1 VAAHLKKAAESAAHI
16 IAIDETGVM
25 MRPLVRKS
33 LAPRGN
39 PLVIKYKS
47 NHRQKVS
54 IQGAIVIG
62 PDGSAR
68 GLRTA
73 MHEDAY
79 VDGKATADFMRKLL
93 REFDGPLIVIWD
105 RGNMHKGP
113 HVRAVLE
120 ENPRLSIE
128 QLPPYC
134 PDLNPIEWVWSWI
147 KYAQLANFCP
157 QTLKHLVS
165 VLAATIVKAGHN
177 LSMLDRLI
185 CAAGLRMDQP
195 VRELGV

>member
-1 VAAHLKKAAESAAHI
+1 VAAHFKKAAESAARI
-16 IAIDETGVM
+16 VAIDETGVM

-54 IQGAIVIG
+54 VQGAIVIN
-62 PDGSAR
+62 PDGSAC

-79 VDGKATADFMRKLL
+79 VDGKATADFLRKLL

-113 HVRAVLE
+113 HVRQVLE
-120 ENPRLSIE
+120 DNPRLSIE

-157 QTLKHLVS
+157 HTLRELVS
-165 VLAATIVKAGHN
+165 KVANTIVKAAEN
-177 LSMLDRLI
+177 LSLLDRFI
-185 CAAGLRMDQP
+185 RAAGLQTITS
-195 VRELGV
+195 GC

>member
-1 VAAHLKKAAESAAHI
+1 
-16 IAIDETGVM
+16 M

-39 PLVIKYKS
+39 PLVINYKS

-54 IQGAIVIG
+54 VQGAIVIG
-62 PDGSAR
+62 PDGQAC

-73 MHEDAY
+73 MHEDSY
-79 VDGKATADFMRKLL
+79 VDGKATAAFLRRLL
-93 REFDGPLIVIWD
+93 REYDGPLIVMWD

-147 KYAQLANFCP
+147 KYGQLANFCP
-157 QTLKHLVS
+157 QTLKQLVS
-165 VLAATIVKAGHN
+165 RLACEIVKAGEN
-177 LSMLDRLI
+177 LSMLNRLI
-185 CAAGLRMDQP
+185 KAAGLEIDQA
-195 VRELGV
+195 VRGLEG